1 MIGPNWERNENERK
15 MCSALEK
22 VAKEIGAKS
31 IQSGKDF
38 TMQSRYQAYVA
49 HIWRLVAIAY
59 VMQKSP
65 YVFPL
70 IGGRKV
76 EHLMSNL
83 EALDISL
90 TSEHIA
96 YIEGILPFE
105 RGNLYTFFVSLSS
118 FLKSICC

>member
-105 RGNLYTFFVSLSS
+105 RGNLYTFFVSLFS